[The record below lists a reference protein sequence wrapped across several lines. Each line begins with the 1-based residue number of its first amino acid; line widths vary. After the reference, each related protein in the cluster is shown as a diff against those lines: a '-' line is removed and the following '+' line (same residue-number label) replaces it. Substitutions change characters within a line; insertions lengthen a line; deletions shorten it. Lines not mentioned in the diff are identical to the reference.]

1 MSQTQRSA
9 AVPRKEK
16 LQAPLARPA
25 AVAFEKW
32 EGLGN
37 DFVLIDLPASEL
49 TPAEVTRLCDR
60 RRGIGA
66 DGVLNLEGALAAR
79 PRMIVRNADGSRPE
93 MCGNGLRCV
102 AAYVA
107 ARAGTAEVLVATD
120 AGDRACT
127 VEGGA
132 DDRWEVT
139 VAMGVARRSEDLT
152 VTLDGR
158 ARTFHVVDVGN
169 PHAITFEPHD
179 DATIDRV
186 GPAVATAPAGGI
198 NVEFCRV
205 READRLIE
213 ITVWERGVGRTL
225 ACGTG
230 ACAVAVAA
238 CETGRAPFGVPLR
251 LRLPG
256 GDLEVTVSEQDRAM
270 IMRGPAR
277 RVFAGEAVI
286 R

>member
-1 MSQTQRSA
+1 MTPAQRFA
-9 AVPRKEK
+9 AAAAGRKDSGPNSRPG
-16 LQAPLARPA
+16 PL
-25 AVAFEKW
+25 AFEKW

-37 DFVLIDLPASEL
+37 DFVLIELAAADL
-49 TPAEVTRLCDR
+49 TPAQVTRLCDR
-60 RRGIGA
+60 RRGVGG
-66 DGVLNLEGALAAR
+66 DGVLHLEGVSADR

-102 AAYVA
+102 AAYVST
-107 ARAGTAEVLVATD
+107 RTGVDQVDVATD

-127 VEGGA
+127 IEGGGN
-132 DDRWEVT
+132 RFEVT
-139 VAMGVARRSEDLT
+139 VAMGAARRSEDLA
-152 VTLDGR
+152 VALGD
-158 ARTFHVVDVGN
+158 RTHQFRVVDVGN
-169 PHAITFEPHD
+169 PHAITFEPYD
-179 DATIDRV
+179 EATIDVV
-186 GPAVATAPAGGI
+186 GPAVATTPAGGI

-205 READRLIE
+205 HEQDGLIE

-238 CETGRAPFGVPLR
+238 CETGRASFGVPLR

-256 GDLEVTVSEQDRAM
+256 GDLEVTVDEQDRSM
-270 IMRGPAR
+270 IMKGPAR
-277 RVFAGEAVI
+277 RVFVGEAVI